1 MAHVRQSIAQLMRKQ
16 QQTRNRGEAGQSQTL
31 PSCLRG
37 DHVGSGGDQMRDDGK
52 LDSELNERLIKSIEG
67 NTKTVIFGRLV
78 DKN

>member
-1 MAHVRQSIAQLMRKQ
+1 MAHVRQSIAQLMRKR
-16 QQTRNRGEAGQSQTL
+16 QQTRNRREAGQSQTL

-67 NTKTVIFGRLV
+67 SAKTVILGRLV

>member
-1 MAHVRQSIAQLMRKQ
+1 MAHVRQSIAQLMRKRQ
-16 QQTRNRGEAGQSQTL
+16 QIRNRGEAGQSQTL

-67 NTKTVIFGRLV
+67 SAKTVIFGRLV